1 MTLTLSDLPYSH
13 DALASN
19 GMSKETLEYHH
30 DIHHKAYVDKQKLEC
45 DWELCDKIG
54 EFKAPSKNEDS
65 FLWFCEDHI
74 KIYNQKWDF
83 FDGMS
88 QSAIENFMYDDLTFH
103 KKTQKFG
110 NKDSFFQKLWNNL
123 RC

>member
-1 MTLTLSDLPYSH
+1 MAGHGGNISLLDVRGNSVTIQ
-13 DALASN
+13 
-19 GMSKETLEYHH
+19 M
-30 DIHHKAYVDKQKLEC
+30 
-45 DWELCDKIG
+45 DWDSCKKIG

-88 QSAIENFMYDDLTFH
+88 QSEIQNFMYKQARVLLLIVIQLKNM
-103 KKTQKFG
+103 KKPLIK
-110 NKDSFFQKLWNNL
+110 QKLY
-123 RC
+123 